1 MTIATPKS
9 IDDISIQDL
18 LFIGTNSVGYTH
30 YSTNTTYY
38 DLSDL
43 CLYLMEYY
51 HDDQVSLD
59 LVCILYEQAL
69 DAETDDE

>member
-1 MTIATPKS
+1 MTIATLKS

-18 LFIGTNSVGYTH
+18 LFIGTNSVGFTH

-38 DLSDL
+38 ALSDL

-51 HDDQVSLD
+51 HDDQASLD
-59 LVCILYEQAL
+59 LVHTLYEQAL
-69 DAETDDE
+69 DAELDDE

>member
-18 LFIGTNSVGYTH
+18 LFISTNSVGFTH

-38 DLSDL
+38 DLTEL

-51 HDDQVSLD
+51 HDDPASLD
-59 LVCILYEQAL
+59 LIHILYEQAL
-69 DAETDDE
+69 DAEFDDE

>member
-1 MTIATPKS
+1 MTIPVPKS

-18 LFIGTNSVGYTH
+18 LFISTNSVGYTH
-30 YSTNTTYY
+30 YSTSTTYY

-43 CLYLMEYY
+43 CLYLMGYY
-51 HDDQVSLD
+51 HDDQASFD

-69 DAETDDE
+69 NAETDDE